1 MKLINETDVN
11 FQLKHNNAGAY
22 TLVEVLAASVIL
34 LMGVS
39 AVLCLSS
46 GTISQEEATRKVAR
60 GYCIQEN
67 AAQLYYLGLS
77 PDEILKLLPI
87 GVSEMEVNISD
98 PKAVKINDIFMEVA
112 TVNVQL
118 KSGTNDKAGSY
129 LNLLRWVSPRLI
141 KEVFVPPK
149 DFKYPFMG

>member
-1 MKLINETDVN
+1 MKLINETAVN

-87 GVSEMEVNISD
+87 GVSEMEVNITD
-98 PKAVKINDIFMEVA
+98 PKAVKMEVA

-118 KSGTNDKAGSY
+118 KSGPND
-129 LNLLRWVSPRLI
+129 LRNALAS
-141 KEVFVPPK
+141 K
-149 DFKYPFMG
+149 DFLNVRKERNLTPINVYRPVIR

>member
-1 MKLINETDVN
+1 MN
-11 FQLKHNNAGAY
+11 FKIKHNNARAY

-77 PDEILKLLPI
+77 PDEILEILPI
-87 GVSEMEVNISD
+87 GVSDMEVNISD
-98 PKAVKINDIFMEVA
+98 PKAIKINDIFMEVA

-118 KSGTNDKAGSY
+118 KSGTNDLSNALASTDF
-129 LNLLRWVSPRLI
+129 LNVR
-141 KEVFVPPK
+141 K
-149 DFKYPFMG
+149 DRILTSINVYRPIIR

>member
-87 GVSEMEVNISD
+87 GVSEMEVNITD

-118 KSGTNDKAGSY
+118 KSGPND
-129 LNLLRWVSPRLI
+129 LRNALAS
-141 KEVFVPPK
+141 K
-149 DFKYPFMG
+149 DFLNVRKERALTPINVYRPIIR

>member
-1 MKLINETDVN
+1 MN
-11 FQLKHNNAGAY
+11 FKLKHNNARGY

-46 GTISQEEATRKVAR
+46 GTISQEEAIRKVAR

-77 PDEILKLLPI
+77 PDEILKILPI

-98 PKAVKINDIFMEVA
+98 PKAIKINDIFMEVA

-118 KSGTNDKAGSY
+118 KSGTNDLRNALASTDF
-129 LNLLRWVSPRLI
+129 LNAR
-141 KEVFVPPK
+141 K
-149 DFKYPFMG
+149 DKTLTPINVYRPIIR

>member
-1 MKLINETDVN
+1 MN
-11 FQLKHNNAGAY
+11 FKLKHNNSRAY
-22 TLVEVLAASVIL
+22 TLVEVLAASVII

-46 GTISQEEATRKVAR
+46 GTISQEEASRKVAR

-77 PDEILKLLPI
+77 PDEILEILPI
-87 GVSEMEVNISD
+87 GVFEMKVNISD
-98 PKAVKINDIFMEVA
+98 PKAIKINDIFMEVA

-118 KSGTNDKAGSY
+118 KSGTNDLRNALAPTDFINARKDRT
-129 LNLLRWVSPRLI
+129 LTPINLYRPIIR
-141 KEVFVPPK
+141 
-149 DFKYPFMG
+149 